1 MAMEPD
7 ARAKARMAALNEEV
21 HTIYY
26 ADRRYWERGQA
37 ATPEERTEY
46 QRRQDRL
53 EEIRKELALFDLRS
67 RSRTAAKGQGS
78 E

>member
-7 ARAKARMAALNEEV
+7 ARVKARIAALYEEM
-21 HTIYY
+21 HTIYF

-37 ATPEERTEY
+37 ATPDERAEY

-53 EEIRKELALFDLRS
+53 EEIRKELALLWS
-67 RSRTAAKGQGS
+67 A
-78 E
+78 